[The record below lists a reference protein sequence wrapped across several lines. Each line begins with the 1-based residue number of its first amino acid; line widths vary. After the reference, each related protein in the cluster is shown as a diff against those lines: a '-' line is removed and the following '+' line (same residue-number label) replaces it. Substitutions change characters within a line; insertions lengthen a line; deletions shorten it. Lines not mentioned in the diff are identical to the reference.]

1 MTVRI
6 VTWVM
11 SVAEGRKEGRK
22 EEKKEGRDLKMEEKD
37 RGKEERRDR
46 RKKRVMRR
54 EREERTHCEG
64 KRNEGR
70 PYKDTKD
77 ITVDN

>member
-1 MTVRI
+1 
-6 VTWVM
+6 
-11 SVAEGRKEGRK
+11 
-22 EEKKEGRDLKMEEKD
+22 MEEKD

-54 EREERTHCEG
+54 EREERMHCEG